1 MNSYPFPLMSVR
13 NKGTADFNISSAVSF
28 NNLLEK
34 KPGFFRKS
42 RVSFPQSVTIRFLKI
57 TL

>member
-13 NKGTADFNISSAVSF
+13 NKGTADFNISSAVSS

-34 KPGFFRKS
+34 KPAFFGKAGFPS
-42 RVSFPQSVTIRFLKI
+42 PNPLQSDS
-57 TL
+57 